1 MDRNTIIG
9 IILIVLIVLITPYY
23 QRWLLKDKI
32 AQYQAQQLADSL
44 AQASDSLAANT
55 GKQPETTGTVL
66 QESTPVLAS
75 AAKNEPLEHPVAV
88 QDYGET
94 IDIDIESNLIHAVL
108 SNARGGNLKKW
119 ELKQYQYYLGGP
131 VNLIDENG
139 LDAEFT
145 NQDGQPIELEH
156 YRLYPVGTLP
166 QKIVLDKN
174 HPTASVSFYLPM
186 GNGRLVKTFRFYYNT
201 YSFDVILAFEN
212 LGDYVI
218 NRQYFFNWEN
228 GLPGTEENL
237 KEDFSYARSYALM
250 AGELENLSIT
260 KAKEEEKELTGQ
272 VNWAAV
278 RTKYFVASII
288 PARPK
293 AANGV
298 TLNGRGLSADG
309 ILVRKY
315 NTELEMRYDPSVAQR
330 DTFTVFLG
338 PLDYGVLKSYH
349 VDLEKLV
356 LNKDWYERLFR
367 PISLIILWAFKHLH
381 HVIPN
386 YGFVIIIFSILI
398 KLILHPLTKKSYQ
411 SMSEM
416 QFIQPK
422 VNEIREK
429 YKDDP
434 QRMQREMMRLYKEH
448 GINPLGGCLPMLLQM
463 PLLFALFIVFRSTI
477 QLRHQPFILWITD
490 LSAPD
495 KLALGVSLPLIGST
509 VHVLPVIMGITMIWQ
524 SKMSITDPKQKFMA
538 YIMPAFMIFIFYN
551 LPSGLN
557 LYYTLFNLF
566 SMIQTRMIKKKLH
579 PEGQP
584 AAATQPV
591 RPAAKPQLRKQSKS
605 RRR

>member
-32 AQYQAQQLADSL
+32 AQYQAEHRADSL
-44 AQASDSLAANT
+44 AQVSDTLADSA
-55 GKQPETTGTVL
+55 KAAVEAPEPA
-66 QESTPVLAS
+66 PVLAP
-75 AAKNEPLEHPVAV
+75 AEETEQPQPLQSI
-88 QDYGET
+88 QDYAET
-94 IDIDIESNLIHAVL
+94 IDIEIENNLVHAVL
-108 SNARGGNLKKW
+108 SNEQGGNLKRW
-119 ELKQYQYYLGGP
+119 ELKRYQYYLGGL

-156 YRLYPVGTLP
+156 YRLYPEGQLP
-166 QKIVLDKN
+166 KKIVLDEN
-174 HPTASVSFYLPM
+174 NPTATISFYLPL
-186 GNGRLVKTFRFYYNT
+186 GQGRLIKTFRFYYNK
-201 YSFDVILAFEN
+201 YSFDVVLKFER
-212 LGDYVI
+212 LGNYVI

-228 GLPGTEENL
+228 GVPGTEENL
-237 KEDFSYARSYALM
+237 KEDFSYANAYALM
-250 AGELENLSIT
+250 ADELENLRIT
-260 KAKEEEKELTGQ
+260 KKKEEEKELTGQ

-288 PARPK
+288 PAHPK
-293 AANGV
+293 DANGV
-298 TLNGRGLSADG
+298 TLKGRGLSADG
-309 ILVRKY
+309 ILVKKY
-315 NTELEMRYDPSVAQR
+315 DTELEMRYDPEVAQS

-349 VDLEKLV
+349 VELEKLV

-381 HVIPN
+381 DVIPN

-495 KLALGVSLPLIGST
+495 KLALGVSLPLIGSSI
-509 VHVLPVIMGITMIWQ
+509 HVLPVIMGITMIWQ

-566 SMIQTRMIKKKLH
+566 SMVQTRMIKKKLH

-584 AAATQPV
+584 AAVAEQA
-591 RPAAKPQLRKQSKS
+591 RPAAKPQPRKRSKP